1 MNIAQLGMASMA
13 AATPLAQSRGSET
26 DRIRQETV
34 VHERAVESAAEA
46 ESAEGIG
53 TTNEEQATSDRDADG
68 RRPWEI
74 DPRQKRSSDQH
85 SGDSRE
91 PLHRAKDPTGQ
102 SGSQLD
108 LSG

>member
-1 MNIAQLGMASMA
+1 MNISHLGIVTAA
-13 AATPLAQSRGSET
+13 AATPLAQTRGSEV
-26 DRIRQETV
+26 DRTRQDV
-34 VHERAVESAAEA
+34 AVHQREVQSTAEA

-74 DPRQKRSSDQH
+74 APNEENPQE
-85 SGDSRE
+85 DSPVPAE
-91 PLHRAKDPTGQ
+91 EEVRAKDPTGQ